1 MSDEKEYITA
11 LIIKAKAG
19 NSNAQYRLGYAY
31 LVGEGIGRNY
41 QEAFKWLT
49 KAAAKGNMDAQYNLG
64 VMYYEGNGVKQN
76 YKESRKWFNL
86 SRKKEQQLRI
96 LTWEKCLCMGKGYGK
111 L

>member
-41 QEAFKWLT
+41 QE
-49 KAAAKGNMDAQYNLG
+49 
-64 VMYYEGNGVKQN
+64 V
-76 YKESRKWFNL
+76 
-86 SRKKEQQLRI
+86 
-96 LTWEKCLCMGKGYGK
+96 
-111 L
+111 

>member
-86 SRKKEQQLRI
+86 GTDIQSDTTDKINCRL
-96 LTWEKCLCMGKGYGK
+96 
-111 L
+111 